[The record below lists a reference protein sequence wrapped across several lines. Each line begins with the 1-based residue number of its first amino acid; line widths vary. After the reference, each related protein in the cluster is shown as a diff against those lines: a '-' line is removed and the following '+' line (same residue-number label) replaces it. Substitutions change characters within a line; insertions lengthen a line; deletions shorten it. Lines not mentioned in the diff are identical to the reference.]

1 MFLGKVACVGKN
13 DDFIDGFGLGFHD
26 ECDYLNPGLSEFLRE
41 MNELILSEKIKV
53 TEVIQQSSDDLN
65 RKK

>member
-1 MFLGKVACVGKN
+1 MGKN
-13 DDFIDGFGLGFHD
+13 DDFIDEFRLGFHD
-26 ECDYLNPGLSEFLRE
+26 EFDYLNPGLSEFLRD
-41 MNELILSEKIKV
+41 MNELILPEKIKV

>member
-1 MFLGKVACVGKN
+1 MEKN
-13 DDFIDGFGLGFHD
+13 DDFIDGFGFGFHD

-41 MNELILSEKIKV
+41 MNEIILPEIKF

>member
-1 MFLGKVACVGKN
+1 MGKN
-13 DDFIDGFGLGFHD
+13 DDFIDGFGFHD

-41 MNELILSEKIKV
+41 MNEIILPEIKF

>member
-1 MFLGKVACVGKN
+1 MGKN
-13 DDFIDGFGLGFHD
+13 DDSIDEFGLGFHD

-41 MNELILSEKIKV
+41 MNEIILPEIKF

>member
-1 MFLGKVACVGKN
+1 MFLGEVACMGKN

-41 MNELILSEKIKV
+41 MNELILPEKIKV

>member
-1 MFLGKVACVGKN
+1 MGKN

-26 ECDYLNPGLSEFLRE
+26 ECDYLNPGLSEFLCE
-41 MNELILSEKIKV
+41 MNEIILPEIKF

>member
-1 MFLGKVACVGKN
+1 MFLGEVACMGKN

-41 MNELILSEKIKV
+41 MNELILPEIKF

>member
-1 MFLGKVACVGKN
+1 MFLGEVDCMGKN

-41 MNELILSEKIKV
+41 MNELILPEKIKV
-53 TEVIQQSSDDLN
+53 TEVIQQLPDDADC
-65 RKK
+65 KK

>member
-1 MFLGKVACVGKN
+1 MFLGEVACMGKN

-41 MNELILSEKIKV
+41 MNEIILPEIKF
-53 TEVIQQSSDDLN
+53 TEVMQQSSDDLN

>member
-1 MFLGKVACVGKN
+1 MGKN

-41 MNELILSEKIKV
+41 MNEIILPEIKF
-53 TEVIQQSSDDLN
+53 TEVIQQSPDDLN

>member
-1 MFLGKVACVGKN
+1 MFLGEVACMGKN

-26 ECDYLNPGLSEFLRE
+26 ECDYLNPGLSEFLCE
-41 MNELILSEKIKV
+41 MNEIILPEIKF

>member
-1 MFLGKVACVGKN
+1 MGKN
-13 DDFIDGFGLGFHD
+13 DDSIDGFGLGFHD

-41 MNELILSEKIKV
+41 MNEIILPEIKF

-65 RKK
+65 CKK

>member
-1 MFLGKVACVGKN
+1 MGKN

-41 MNELILSEKIKV
+41 MNEIILPEIKF
-53 TEVIQQSSDDLN
+53 TELRLSLQRLYSSRLMT
-65 RKK
+65 

>member
-1 MFLGKVACVGKN
+1 MFLGEVACMGKN
-13 DDFIDGFGLGFHD
+13 DDSIDGFGLGFHD
-26 ECDYLNPGLSEFLRE
+26 ECDYLNPRLSEFLRE
-41 MNELILSEKIKV
+41 MNEIILPEIKV

>member
-1 MFLGKVACVGKN
+1 MFLGEVACMGKN

-41 MNELILSEKIKV
+41 MNEIILPEIKF

>member
-1 MFLGKVACVGKN
+1 MFLGEVVYMGKN

-26 ECDYLNPGLSEFLRE
+26 ECDYLNPGLSEFLRG
-41 MNELILSEKIKV
+41 MSDIILPEIEF

>member
-1 MFLGKVACVGKN
+1 MFLGEGACMGKN

-41 MNELILSEKIKV
+41 MNKIILPEIKF

>member
-1 MFLGKVACVGKN
+1 MFLGEVACMGKN

-41 MNELILSEKIKV
+41 MNEIILPDIKF
-53 TEVIQQSSDDLN
+53 TEVIQQSPDDLN

>member
-1 MFLGKVACVGKN
+1 MGKN
-13 DDFIDGFGLGFHD
+13 DDFIDEFRLGFHD
-26 ECDYLNPGLSEFLRE
+26 EFDYLNPGLSEFLRE
-41 MNELILSEKIKV
+41 MNEIILPEIKF

>member
-1 MFLGKVACVGKN
+1 MGKN

-26 ECDYLNPGLSEFLRE
+26 EFDYLNPGLSEFLRE
-41 MNELILSEKIKV
+41 MNEIILPEIKF

>member
-1 MFLGKVACVGKN
+1 MFLGEVACMGKN

-41 MNELILSEKIKV
+41 MNEIILPEIKF
-53 TEVIQQSSDDLN
+53 TEVIQQSPDDLN

>member
-1 MFLGKVACVGKN
+1 MGKN

-41 MNELILSEKIKV
+41 MNEIILPEIKF